1 MPAKAVCQVRSLRG
15 QASLLR
21 GADSRTDGSCQGS
34 LERVQMYS
42 MTTLTPRRTAILT
55 FIRERIAEHG
65 QSPSL
70 AEISEAFGFASRS
83 VARKHVLA
91 LTEAGFIE
99 VNAHQARGIRL
110 PGQPTRPELLDIAVL
125 GRVAAG
131 APIGADAEVHS
142 RLLLDPSMFSRVP
155 DYMLRVR
162 GDSMIEDG
170 ILDGDLVGVHRNPEA
185 VNGQI
190 VVARLDGEVTIKRF
204 ERVGD
209 AVRLLPRNPAYQPI
223 IVRADQDLAI
233 EGVFCGLVRQG

>member
-1 MPAKAVCQVRSLRG
+1 
-15 QASLLR
+15 
-21 GADSRTDGSCQGS
+21 
-34 LERVQMYS
+34 
-42 MTTLTPRRTAILT
+42 
-55 FIRERIAEHG
+55 
-65 QSPSL
+65 
-70 AEISEAFGFASRS
+70 

-99 VNAHQARGIRL
+99 VNPNQARGIRL
-110 PGQPTRPELLDIAVL
+110 LGQPPRPELLDIPVL

-131 APIGADAEVHS
+131 APIGADAEIHS
-142 RLLLDPSMFSRVP
+142 RLLLDPAIFSRVP

-170 ILDGDLVGVHRNPEA
+170 ILDGDLVGVHRSPEA

-209 AVRLLPRNPAYQPI
+209 TVRLLPRNPAYQPI
-223 IVRADQDLAI
+223 IVEADRDLAI

>member
-1 MPAKAVCQVRSLRG
+1 
-15 QASLLR
+15 
-21 GADSRTDGSCQGS
+21 
-34 LERVQMYS
+34 MYS
-42 MTTLTPRRTAILT
+42 MSTLSPRRTAILT
-55 FIRERIAEHG
+55 FIRERIAQQG

-70 AEISEAFGFASRS
+70 AEIAEAFGFASRS

-99 VNAHQARGIRL
+99 VNPNQARGIRL
-110 PGQPTRPELLDIAVL
+110 LNQPHRPELLDIPVL

-142 RLLLDPSMFSRVP
+142 RLMLDPAMFSRIP
-155 DYMLRVR
+155 DYLLRVQ

-170 ILDGDLVGVHRNPEA
+170 ILDGDLVGVRRSAEA
-185 VNGQI
+185 ENGQI

-204 ERVGD
+204 ERVAG
-209 AVRLLPRNPAYQPI
+209 AVRLLPRNPAYEPI
-223 IVRADQDLAI
+223 VVHADQDLAI

>member
-1 MPAKAVCQVRSLRG
+1 M
-15 QASLLR
+15 
-21 GADSRTDGSCQGS
+21 
-34 LERVQMYS
+34 
-42 MTTLTPRRTAILT
+42 
-55 FIRERIAEHG
+55 
-65 QSPSL
+65 
-70 AEISEAFGFASRS
+70 
-83 VARKHVLA
+83 
-91 LTEAGFIE
+91 
-99 VNAHQARGIRL
+99 
-110 PGQPTRPELLDIAVL
+110 PGQPARPELLDIAVL